1 MKRKVTARLKKP
13 TTHSRET
20 SEHYL
25 YTVGW
30 SEDDAAY
37 VARVAEFAS
46 LTAHGDSQDAALRSL
61 QRVVRAV
68 LKDLAR
74 SKEPIPSSSKSAH
87 SVAISTSD

>member
-1 MKRKVTARLKKP
+1 MRGKIPARRRKP
-13 TTHSRET
+13 TTRLRET

-37 VARVAEFAS
+37 VAHVAEFPS
-46 LTAHGDSQDAALRSL
+46 LIAHGDSQHAALRSL
-61 QRVVRAV
+61 QRVVSAV

-74 SKEPIPSSSKSAH
+74 SKEPIPSSSASAH
-87 SVAISTSD
+87 SVAI